1 LIAKNT
7 ISAIKRIQ
15 KMNPKSPLKAILK
28 PLAKRMIR
36 SIAQSPSA
44 IRATGFD
51 RIASIA
57 LVLIGNK

>member
-1 LIAKNT
+1 
-7 ISAIKRIQ
+7 
-15 KMNPKSPLKAILK
+15 MNPKSPLKAILK

-36 SIAQSPSA
+36 SIAQIPSA